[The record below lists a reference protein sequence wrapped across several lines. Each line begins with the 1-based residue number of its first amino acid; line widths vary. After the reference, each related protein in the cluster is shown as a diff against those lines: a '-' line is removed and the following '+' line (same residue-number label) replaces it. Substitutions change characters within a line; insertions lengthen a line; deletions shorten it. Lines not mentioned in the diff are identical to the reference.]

1 MFKRILVPIDG
12 SPTANRG
19 LKVALALA
27 KEHDA
32 TLYVLH
38 VVEDLA
44 VAKGFDGALYV
55 PAQFVDSMLAGLRDA
70 GRRVLAHAEKMAL
83 QDGQRA
89 KTVLVETVG
98 ESVADAILIQA
109 RKLRAELIVLG
120 THGRRGL
127 ARLLMG
133 SDAEAVVREARVPV
147 LLVRSPTATRASR
160 GAGMPAKAPR
170 PASRARKSVS
180 QKHRGAPKQAAQR
193 TGPA

>member
-1 MFKRILVPIDG
+1 MFKRILIPIDG

-19 LKVALALA
+19 LKLALALA

-55 PAQFVDSMLAGLRDA
+55 PAQFVDNLLAGLRDA
-70 GRRVLAHAEKMAL
+70 GRKVLAQAEKTAVQNGL
-83 QDGQRA
+83 RA

-109 RKLRAELIVLG
+109 RKVRAELIVLG

-127 ARLLMG
+127 ARMLMG

-147 LLVRSPTATRASR
+147 LLVRSPMATR
-160 GAGMPAKAPR
+160 P
-170 PASRARKSVS
+170 SRATGNPVGARPGTRAKKTPRKDVL
-180 QKHRGAPKQAAQR
+180 R
-193 TGPA
+193 TAI